1 MNLSGITLTALF
13 YYLLK
18 NPECYSRLQQE
29 VDENFPTSG
38 AKALDDPIGYTKA
51 QTLPYLHACLQ
62 ETFRIHPATGFTN
75 ERVVDPRGAIICGE
89 HIPGGTIVSCSSWV
103 LHRNKEIFGED
114 VESYRPERWLGDAED
129 VKEMNRTMFQ
139 FGHGNFSCIGKNI
152 SIMEM
157 IKVVAAII
165 RAFDVSISPL
175 FFLSKEP
182 PINPSS

>member
-1 MNLSGITLTALF
+1 MTALF

-18 NPECYSRLQQE
+18 HPECYSRLQRE

-38 AKALDDPIGYTKA
+38 VEALEDTIDYTKA
-51 QTLPYLHACLQ
+51 QTLPYLHACFQ

-89 HIPGGTIVSCSSWV
+89 RIPGGTIVSCSSWV

-114 VESYRPERWLGDAED
+114 VESYKPERWLGDVDD

-139 FGHGNFSCIGKNI
+139 FGQGNLSCIGKNI

-157 IKVVAAII
+157 TKVVAAII
-165 RAFDVSISPL
+165 RAFDVSVSPL
-175 FFLSKEP
+175 FFLSKELLTDL
-182 PINPSS
+182 SY